1 MTPVPRGPFEAEPG
15 VSMRDLDR
23 SGRRQLLLQV
33 LDGVELGAWDEVIL
47 DWLAMW
53 EHSTL
58 VPIAGWIW
66 RARTAGSQHGP
77 VTKPGPR
84 GHA

>member
-1 MTPVPRGPFEAEPG
+1 MTPVPHGPFEAEPR
-15 VSMRDLDR
+15 VSKRDPDR

-47 DWLAMW
+47 DGLAMW
-53 EHSTL
+53 EPSTL
-58 VPIAGWIW
+58 IPVVGWIW
-66 RARTAGSQHGP
+66 RARAAGSQHGP